1 MRAGQMRDRITIQ
14 QRTVTR
20 GAMGA
25 PVDAWADVAT
35 VWAQFDPLRGREF
48 FSSKQEQTENSVRF
62 WIRYRAGIENKMRIS
77 FGGKYYDIEAVIDVR
92 GRHQTLEIMTRE
104 GLTNG

>member
-1 MRAGQMRDRITIQ
+1 MRAGQLRDRITIQ

-20 GAMGA
+20 GSMGA
-25 PVDAWADVAT
+25 PVDTWTDVAT

-48 FSSKQEQTENSVRF
+48 FSAKQEQTENSVRF
-62 WIRYRAGIENKMRIS
+62 WIRYRAGIETKMRIV
-77 FGGKYYDIEAVIDVR
+77 FAGKHYDIEAVIDAR
-92 GRHQTLEIMTRE
+92 GRRQMLEIMTRE